1 MRSAGTKYGIVG
13 LIVLILAAYVVAVA
27 MYAQS
32 GNGRRLD
39 AAAAAADGD
48 RPSATINIED
58 IQSNYSVLA
67 VNLAFNPGSALLDP
81 KTHHLKDDLS
91 LRVRS
96 AAMPS
101 RHTWTKGM
109 LPGLMAVPLTIAGE
123 IERWP
128 FDQYRSGPIEVEIF
142 YGPDTD
148 RAPDHVPVT
157 FVDHLSGWR
166 LMPRQDPRRH
176 GPYRLNVRRSLS
188 TAAFAIVILGVLIT
202 IASLALVVAI
212 QTARDRRTFQPPM
225 TTWYAAMLFAVVPL
239 RNALPGSPPFGSWVD
254 ITVVIWVLV
263 ALAVSMMLYIGCW
276 WRHLK
281 PVPPPHLQNTPPRRR
296 IRPPRRRS
304 SRSPA
309 ACLPPKLSGVPPRV
323 RRLMSWRIHRFA
335 GECAA

>member
-1 MRSAGTKYGIVG
+1 MRSAGTKYGVVG
-13 LIVLILAAYVVAVA
+13 LIVLILAAYVAAVA
-27 MYAQS
+27 LYAQS
-32 GNGRRLD
+32 GTGRRLE
-39 AAAAAADGD
+39 AARPTVDGD
-48 RPSATINIED
+48 KPSATINVED
-58 IQSNYSVLA
+58 IQSNNSVLA
-67 VNLAFNPGSALLDP
+67 VNLAFNPGSALVDP

-96 AAMPS
+96 AAMPA

-109 LPGLMAVPLTIAGE
+109 LPGLMAVPLTIAGQ

-148 RAPDHVPVT
+148 RIPDRVPIT

-166 LMPRQDPRRH
+166 LSATRSQPD

-188 TAAFAIVILGVLIT
+188 TAAFAVVILGVLIT

-212 QTARDRRTFQPPM
+212 QTARNRRPFQPPM

-263 ALAVSMMLYIGCW
+263 ALAVSMILYIGCW

-281 PVPPPHLQNTPPRRR
+281 PVPAPPD
-296 IRPPRRRS
+296 
-304 SRSPA
+304 PA
-309 ACLPPKLSGVPPRV
+309 PAPPK
-323 RRLMSWRIHRFA
+323 
-335 GECAA
+335 

>member
-1 MRSAGTKYGIVG
+1 MRSAGMKYGVVG
-13 LIVLILAAYVVAVA
+13 LIVLTLAAYAVAVA

-32 GNGRRLD
+32 GTGRHLD
-39 AAAAAADGD
+39 VTAPAVDGD
-48 RPSATINIED
+48 KPSATINVED
-58 IQSNYSVLA
+58 IQSNNSVLA
-67 VNLAFNPGSALLDP
+67 INLAFNPGSALLDP

-148 RAPDHVPVT
+148 RAPDHVPVS

-166 LMPRQDPRRH
+166 LSATRPQADNT
-176 GPYRLNVRRSLS
+176 YRLNVRRSLG
-188 TAAFAIVILGVLIT
+188 TAAFAVVILGVLIT

-212 QTARDRRTFQPPM
+212 QTARDRRPFQPPM

-263 ALAVSMMLYIGCW
+263 ALAVSMILYIGCW

-281 PVPPPHLQNTPPRRR
+281 PPPA
-296 IRPPRRRS
+296 
-304 SRSPA
+304 PA
-309 ACLPPKLSGVPPRV
+309 PAEPAPAPADPAPATAR
-323 RRLMSWRIHRFA
+323 
-335 GECAA
+335 

>member
-1 MRSAGTKYGIVG
+1 MRSAGTKYGVVG

-32 GNGRRLD
+32 GTGRRLD
-39 AAAAAADGD
+39 VAAATVDGD
-48 RPSATINIED
+48 KPSATINVED
-58 IQSNYSVLA
+58 IQSNYSVLS
-67 VNLAFNPGSALLDP
+67 VNLAFNPGSRLLDP
-81 KTHHLKDDLS
+81 KTHRLKDDLS

-142 YGPDTD
+142 YGPDTE

-166 LMPRQDPRRH
+166 LSAARSQAD

-188 TAAFAIVILGVLIT
+188 TAAFAIVILGVLVT

-212 QTARDRRTFQPPM
+212 QTARDRRPFQPPM

-263 ALAVSMMLYIGCW
+263 ALAVSMILYIGCW
-276 WRHLK
+276 WRHLN
-281 PVPPPHLQNTPPRRR
+281 PVAA
-296 IRPPRRRS
+296 
-304 SRSPA
+304 PA
-309 ACLPPKLSGVPPRV
+309 RADPAPAPAK
-323 RRLMSWRIHRFA
+323 
-335 GECAA
+335 

>member
-1 MRSAGTKYGIVG
+1 MRSAGTKYGVVG

-32 GNGRRLD
+32 GTGRRLD
-39 AAAAAADGD
+39 VATAAADGD
-48 RPSATINIED
+48 RPSATINVED

-81 KTHHLKDDLS
+81 TTHRLKDDLS

-128 FDQYRSGPIEVEIF
+128 LDQYRSGPIEVEIF

-148 RAPDHVPVT
+148 RTPDHVPVT

-166 LMPRQDPRRH
+166 LSATRAQAD

-212 QTARDRRTFQPPM
+212 QTARDRRPFQPPM

-263 ALAVSMMLYIGCW
+263 ALAVSMILYIGCW
-276 WRHLK
+276 WRHL
-281 PVPPPHLQNTPPRRR
+281 PVPAPAPVDPAPDPAPADPAPTP
-296 IRPPRRRS
+296 
-304 SRSPA
+304 A
-309 ACLPPKLSGVPPRV
+309 K
-323 RRLMSWRIHRFA
+323 
-335 GECAA
+335 

>member
-1 MRSAGTKYGIVG
+1 MRAAGTKYGAVG
-13 LIVLILAAYVVAVA
+13 LVVLILAAYVVAVA

-32 GNGRRLD
+32 GTGRRLD
-39 AAAAAADGD
+39 VAAPTVEGD
-48 RPSATINIED
+48 KPSATVNVED
-58 IQSNYSVLA
+58 IQSNNSVLA

-81 KTHHLKDDLS
+81 KTRHLKEDLS

-109 LPGLMAVPLTIAGE
+109 LPGLMAVPLTIAGQ

-142 YGPDTD
+142 HGPDTD
-148 RAPDHVPVT
+148 RAPERVPVT

-166 LMPRQDPRRH
+166 LSATRSQAD

-188 TAAFAIVILGVLIT
+188 TAAFAVVILGVLIT

-212 QTARDRRTFQPPM
+212 QTARNRRPFQPPM

-254 ITVVIWVLV
+254 ITVVIWVLL
-263 ALAVSMMLYIGCW
+263 ALAISMILYIGCW
-276 WRHLK
+276 WRHLR
-281 PVPPPHLQNTPPRRR
+281 PVPAAAGPTPAPADPVASPP
-296 IRPPRRRS
+296 
-304 SRSPA
+304 
-309 ACLPPKLSGVPPRV
+309 
-323 RRLMSWRIHRFA
+323 
-335 GECAA
+335 EE

>member
-1 MRSAGTKYGIVG
+1 MRSAGTKYGVVG
-13 LIVLILAAYVVAVA
+13 LVVLILAAYVVAVG

-32 GNGRRLD
+32 GTGRRLD
-39 AAAAAADGD
+39 ATAATPDGD
-48 RPSATINIED
+48 KPSATINVED
-58 IQSNYSVLA
+58 IQSNNSVLA

-81 KTHHLKDDLS
+81 TTHHLKDDLS

-96 AAMPS
+96 AAMPA

-109 LPGLMAVPLTIAGE
+109 LPGLMAVPLTIAGQ

-142 YGPDTD
+142 YGPDTE
-148 RAPDHVPVT
+148 RAAVRVPVT

-166 LMPRQDPRRH
+166 LSATRSQAD

-202 IASLALVVAI
+202 IASLAVFVAV
-212 QTARDRRTFQPPM
+212 QTARDRRPFQPPM

-254 ITVVIWVLV
+254 ITVVIWVLA
-263 ALAVSMMLYIGCW
+263 ALALSMVIYISTW

-281 PVPPPHLQNTPPRRR
+281 PM
-296 IRPPRRRS
+296 
-304 SRSPA
+304 PA
-309 ACLPPKLSGVPPRV
+309 VAPANPAPAPADPAPAPAK
-323 RRLMSWRIHRFA
+323 
-335 GECAA
+335 

>member
-1 MRSAGTKYGIVG
+1 MRSAGTKYGVVG
-13 LIVLILAAYVVAVA
+13 LVILILAAYAVAVA

-32 GNGRRLD
+32 GTGRRLD
-39 AAAAAADGD
+39 VATATADGD
-48 RPSATINIED
+48 KPSATINVED
-58 IQSNYSVLA
+58 IQSNNSVLA

-109 LPGLMAVPLTIAGE
+109 LPGLMAVPLTIAGQ

-166 LMPRQDPRRH
+166 LSATRSQAD

-212 QTARDRRTFQPPM
+212 QTARDRRPFQPPM

-263 ALAVSMMLYIGCW
+263 ALAVSMILYIGCW
-276 WRHLK
+276 WRHLN
-281 PVPPPHLQNTPPRRR
+281 PVPAAAPADPAPVPEPAPVDPAPTP
-296 IRPPRRRS
+296 
-304 SRSPA
+304 A
-309 ACLPPKLSGVPPRV
+309 N
-323 RRLMSWRIHRFA
+323 
-335 GECAA
+335 

>member
-13 LIVLILAAYVVAVA
+13 VIVLVLAAYVVAVA

-32 GNGRRLD
+32 GTGQRLD
-39 AAAAAADGD
+39 VAAPAVDGD
-48 RPSATINIED
+48 KPSATINVED
-58 IQSNYSVLA
+58 IQSNYSVVA

-81 KTHHLKDDLS
+81 KTHHLKEDLS

-128 FDQYRSGPIEVEIF
+128 LDQYRSGPIEVEIF

-166 LMPRQDPRRH
+166 LSATRSQAD

-212 QTARDRRTFQPPM
+212 QTARDRRPFQPPM

-263 ALAVSMMLYIGCW
+263 ALAVSMILYISCW
-276 WRHLK
+276 WRHLN
-281 PVPPPHLQNTPPRRR
+281 PVPAPAPTEPDPAPADPLA
-296 IRPPRRRS
+296 
-304 SRSPA
+304 SPA
-309 ACLPPKLSGVPPRV
+309 K
-323 RRLMSWRIHRFA
+323 
-335 GECAA
+335 